1 MKFYSTSVS
10 AGVAM
15 TTCLKNIFKGNIPD
29 KSTKKKPRFLY
40 TSKLQMLCKT
50 TNIVA
55 PDILTNDVYEVK
67 ANYILPVKYWI
78 R

>member
-15 TTCLKNIFKGNIPD
+15 TTCLNNIFKGNIPD
-29 KSTKKKPRFLY
+29 KSTKKNPRFLY
-40 TSKLQMLCKT
+40 TSKFQMLCKT

-67 ANYILPVKYWI
+67 ANYILPVKY
-78 R
+78 